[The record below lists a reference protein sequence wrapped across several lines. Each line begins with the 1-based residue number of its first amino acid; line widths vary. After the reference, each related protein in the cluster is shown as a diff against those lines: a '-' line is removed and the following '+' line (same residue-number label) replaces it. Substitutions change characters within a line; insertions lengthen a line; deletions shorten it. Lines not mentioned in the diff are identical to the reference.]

1 MDVSWLWIPATLVAA
16 AAQTARNTL
25 QHRLTETLGTL
36 GATQVRFL
44 YGLPFAI
51 LFLIAV
57 RLVEGAIIPSPTRQF
72 LAFVSA
78 SAVAQIL
85 ATALMLATMKH
96 RSFALS
102 TVYVKTEPILVAI
115 FAVSVLGDPLSLGGA
130 LAVLLA
136 TGGVILMSWR
146 GGVSASGRDAWL
158 PALTGIASGACF
170 ALASVGFRGAILSLE
185 SGSPLLR
192 ASTTLVWS
200 LAVQVAI
207 LLVYLL
213 CFQRPA
219 LIGSLRVWRSSLF
232 AGLMGA
238 LASQF
243 WFIGFALGAVANVRT
258 LGLVEVLFAQIVSRR
273 LFAQQ
278 SSGREKLGAALVIV
292 GVAWV
297 LLASR

>member
-57 RLVEGAIIPSPTRQF
+57 RLVEGAIIPLPTRQF
-72 LAFVSA
+72 LVFVSA

-136 TGGVILMSWR
+136 TSGVILMSWR

-219 LIGSLRVWRSSLF
+219 LIGSLRVWRSSLV

-278 SSGREKLGAALVIV
+278 ASKREKLGAALVIV

>member
-1 MDVSWLWIPATLVAA
+1 
-16 AAQTARNTL
+16 L

-57 RLVEGAIIPSPTRQF
+57 RLFEGAIIPSPTRQF
-72 LAFVSA
+72 LVFVSA

-115 FAVSVLGDPLSLGGA
+115 FAVSVLGDPLSVGGA

-146 GGVSASGRDAWL
+146 GGVRASGRDAWL

-170 ALASVGFRGAILSLE
+170 AMASVGFRGAILSLD

-219 LIGSLRVWRSSLF
+219 LMGSLRVWRSSLV

-278 SSGREKLGAALVIV
+278 SSRREKLGAALVIV

>member
-1 MDVSWLWIPATLVAA
+1 LDVSWLWIPATLVAA

>member
-1 MDVSWLWIPATLVAA
+1 MDLSWLWIPATLIAA

-72 LAFVSA
+72 LVFVSA

-146 GGVSASGRDAWL
+146 GGVAASGRDAWL

-170 ALASVGFRGAILSLE
+170 AMASVGFRGAILSLD

-219 LIGSLRVWRSSLF
+219 LMGSLRVWRSSLV

-278 SSGREKLGAALVIV
+278 ASRREKLGAALVIV

>member
-258 LGLVEVLFAQIVSRR
+258 LGLVEVLFAQVVSRR

>member
-1 MDVSWLWIPATLVAA
+1 LDLSWLWIPATLVAA

-72 LAFVSA
+72 LVFVSA

-136 TGGVILMSWR
+136 TTGVILMSWR

-170 ALASVGFRGAILSLE
+170 ALASVGFRGAILSLD

-219 LIGSLRVWRSSLF
+219 LMGSLRVWRSSLF

-243 WFIGFALGAVANVRT
+243 WFIGFAFGAVANVRT

>member
-1 MDVSWLWIPATLVAA
+1 LDVSWLWIPATLVAA

-57 RLVEGAIIPSPTRQF
+57 RLVEGAIIPLPTRQF
-72 LAFVSA
+72 LVFVSA

-136 TGGVILMSWR
+136 TSGVILMSWR

-219 LIGSLRVWRSSLF
+219 LIGSLRVWRSSLV

-278 SSGREKLGAALVIV
+278 ASKREKLGAALVIV